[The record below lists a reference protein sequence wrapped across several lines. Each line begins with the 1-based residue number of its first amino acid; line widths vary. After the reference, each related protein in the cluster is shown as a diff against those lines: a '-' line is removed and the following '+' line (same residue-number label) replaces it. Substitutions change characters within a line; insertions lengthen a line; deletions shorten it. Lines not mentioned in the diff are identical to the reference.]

1 LKVFH
6 VAASYNGK
14 AFEARKVDGDEFSEA
29 QIDIIKSVP
38 ADGKIYIEDIRA
50 KGPDGAIRDLGTI
63 TIKIVK

>member
-1 LKVFH
+1 MARPLRQEKWMVMNSQKLKF
-6 VAASYNGK
+6 
-14 AFEARKVDGDEFSEA
+14 
-29 QIDIIKSVP
+29 DIIKSVP